1 MKTSNFVFPTMKP
14 KTIATLILG
23 SMLFA
28 MMRPTS
34 ASAADL
40 SQLTA
45 EVAKWESGQNAEP
58 LRQMEQ
64 LARESAGQRAERAE
78 LEAALIQ
85 LLAPGSTFEAKRFAC
100 QQLAVVGSDTSVPAL
115 AKLLQDNETI
125 GIACLAF
132 GNRPSAK
139 ADKALRDAL
148 PAARD
153 MGRRQIISTLGNRR
167 DPKAVKPLA
176 KLARDA
182 DAAVAEAAIRAL
194 GKIATESA
202 AKEIAALR
210 KEANPACQ
218 RALADASLRCAAQL
232 AESGKAKA
240 AARIYEE
247 LLATSQPANVRRGAF
262 IALTRLDPD
271 GGEQRILQTLRYGD
285 AVLKPVAIAAV
296 RSLRSESAS
305 ETFARELPA
314 LTSAEK
320 VWLIESLAARGDAPA
335 RAAIIGS
342 LESPDAGVRRAAAA
356 ALGHLGGATAV
367 RPLAKAIATAK
378 DSDEIRELGSALG
391 SLPSDRATDQAII
404 AEIKGAQGDS
414 RARLIAALATR
425 PSPQVTTLLLEEA
438 GNPDPAVA
446 KAAYRVLARAGAGDS
461 LPLLLQ
467 KFAALR
473 DAALRSEVE
482 GFVEQAVSATEDA
495 ARRSAAVREALNQNR
510 DVESR
515 CALLRLLPAC
525 GDAPALAAL
534 NLAVGDADPRVQD
547 AAVRALAEWPDM
559 SAWNPL
565 FTLWTKPATDAQRS
579 LALHGLVRL
588 ADAANAAPNEKL
600 LGRYHELLA
609 GARGDDELKQVLS
622 ALGGDADPAAL
633 KLALPLLEQ
642 PSVQAEAAAAVKRI
656 AEAIKQKHPEAA
668 QAALDR
674 AAGK

>member
-1 MKTSNFVFPTMKP
+1 
-14 KTIATLILG
+14 
-23 SMLFA
+23 
-28 MMRPTS
+28 
-34 ASAADL
+34 
-40 SQLTA
+40 
-45 EVAKWESGQNAEP
+45 
-58 LRQMEQ
+58 
-64 LARESAGQRAERAE
+64 
-78 LEAALIQ
+78 
-85 LLAPGSTFEAKRFAC
+85 
-100 QQLAVVGSDTSVPAL
+100 
-115 AKLLQDNETI
+115 
-125 GIACLAF
+125 
-132 GNRPSAK
+132 
-139 ADKALRDAL
+139 L

-167 DPKAVKPLA
+167 DAKAVKPLA

-182 DAAVAEAAIRAL
+182 EAAVAEAAIRAL
-194 GKIATESA
+194 GKIATDSA
-202 AKEIAALR
+202 AREIAALR

-232 AESGKAKA
+232 ADSGKAKA

-247 LLATSQPANVRRGAF
+247 LAATSQPANVRRGAF

-271 GGEQRILQTLRYGD
+271 GGEQRILQTLRNGD

-296 RSLRSESAS
+296 RSLRSETAS
-305 ETFARELPA
+305 EAFAREMPA
-314 LTSAEK
+314 LTNAEK
-320 VWLIESLAARGDAPA
+320 VWLIESLAARGDTPA
-335 RAAIIGS
+335 RVAILGS

-356 ALGHLGGATAV
+356 ALGHIGGATTV
-367 RPLAKAIATAK
+367 RPLAQTIAKAK
-378 DSDEIRELGSALG
+378 DSDEIRELVSALG

-404 AEIKGAQGDS
+404 AEIKGAQGDP

-425 PSPQVTTLLLEEA
+425 PGPQVTTLLLEEA
-438 GNPDPAVA
+438 GNPDLAVA

-495 ARRSAAVREALNQNR
+495 TRRSAAVRDALNQNR

-534 NLAVGDADPRVQD
+534 NSAVSDVDPRVQD

-559 SAWNPL
+559 SAWKPL
-565 FTLWTKPATDAQRS
+565 FTLWAKPENDAQRS

-588 ADAANAAPNEKL
+588 ADAANAAPNEEL
-600 LGRYHELLA
+600 LGRYRELLA
-609 GARGDDELKQVLS
+609 GVRGDDELKQVLS

-633 KLALPLLEQ
+633 KLVLPLLEQ
-642 PSVQAEAAAAVKRI
+642 PGVRAEAAAAVKRI

-674 AAGK
+674 AVGK